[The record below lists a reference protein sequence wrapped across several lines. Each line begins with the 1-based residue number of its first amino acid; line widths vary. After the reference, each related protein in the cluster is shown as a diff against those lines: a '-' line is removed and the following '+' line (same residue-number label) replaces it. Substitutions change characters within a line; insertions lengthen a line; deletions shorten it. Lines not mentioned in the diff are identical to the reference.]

1 MKIRNLCALTR
12 SEVKGYMVSPAA
24 YVFVIIF
31 LLLSGFFTFMMSNFF
46 QAGEASLRAFFFW
59 HPWLYLVLVPA
70 IGMHLWADER
80 RLGTVE
86 LLFTM
91 PVTIPE
97 AIISKFISA
106 WFFVAAAL
114 AMTFPIVYT
123 VYYLGS
129 PDTGTIICGYIGS
142 FLLAGTYLSAA
153 SFTSSIT
160 RSQVVS
166 FILSAII
173 CLFLILAG
181 WPPVTDMLVEWAP
194 VEVIS
199 AVASCS
205 VMPHFDNMQRGIID
219 LRDIVYFS
227 SVIFFFLFLT
237 GIVLKNHRGG

>member
-1 MKIRNLCALTR
+1 MNISNLTALTK

-31 LLLSGFFTFMMSNFF
+31 LMLSGFFTFMMSNFF
-46 QAGEASLRAFFFW
+46 DAGEASLRAFFFW
-59 HPWLYLVLVPA
+59 HPWLYLILVPA
-70 IGMHLWADER
+70 IGMHLWSDER

-91 PVTIPE
+91 PITVPE
-97 AIISKFISA
+97 AIISKYLAA
-106 WFFVAAAL
+106 WFFVAVAL
-114 AMTFPIVYT
+114 AMTFPMIIT

-142 FLLAGTYLSAA
+142 FMVAGTYLAIT

-166 FILSAII
+166 FIISVII

-194 VEVIS
+194 AKLVN
-199 AVASCS
+199 AVATCS
-205 VMPHFDNMQRGIID
+205 VMPHFNNMQRGIID
-219 LRDIVYFS
+219 FRDIIYFFS
-227 SVIFFFLFLT
+227 MIFFFLFLT
-237 GIVLKNHRGG
+237 GITLKNHRMG